1 MKIKINQRFASG
13 EADTKDMKLMC
24 LKARGQRLS
33 GYEGD
38 ADLCIGGDWNI
49 QIASIHTGD
58 VESSNALCAEIVRR
72 FNEFPEELKR

>member
-1 MKIKINQRFASG
+1 MKIAIKQRFASG

-24 LKARGQRLS
+24 LKARGKRLS
-33 GYEGD
+33 GYEMD
-38 ADLCIGGDWNI
+38 ADLCIGSDWNI